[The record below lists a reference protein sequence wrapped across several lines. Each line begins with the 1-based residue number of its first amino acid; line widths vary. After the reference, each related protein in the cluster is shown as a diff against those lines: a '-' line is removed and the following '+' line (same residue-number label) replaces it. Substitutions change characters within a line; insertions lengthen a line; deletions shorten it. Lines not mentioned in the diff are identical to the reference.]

1 MKRVN
6 FKKLEIRN
14 FKATTSAAYE
24 IGPGGIMATG
34 YNGSGKSTIIEA
46 VLFALGGSVEA
57 GKVLNQNTKAPAAV
71 SLTIEADG
79 ETSVYTRTL
88 VPTTD
93 ATGKVIASTS
103 SYTIGD
109 APQKAGEYSTR
120 VAQLFGCRDW
130 QYLLNPSLLPG
141 LKESRAYLLE
151 IAGAPNEREFLSESN
166 PTLAEI
172 IGATHFADFEKQEK
186 AKVESIGKKIAAIPA
201 RIEELSAMIENVEE
215 LDLTGIS
222 ERIAEINAEL
232 KGIDQGNESKADE
245 FNRVANEA
253 REMQYQAAK
262 LRAKAAEMAAEA
274 NKEANKARHEA
285 MLAAQKHENAI
296 TVHNTKIAQIKM
308 SIDRVRIE
316 SQRLAEQY
324 AAADDQVN
332 VIFAEYQAKAAEI
345 VTADGLCTATGV
357 ICPALKE
364 KGLQAAEMTKEQA
377 LQAIKERGKTAVRNR
392 EAIKEQ
398 QAEKDAQVLALI
410 AECQELE
417 KVNFGPSPTI
427 PEEKVI
433 LSTPESLQLMAKATE
448 MEEKAA
454 AIIQGNRLDVTQH
467 PADLVE
473 ELANLNATLTRGTAI
488 AQTQKKNDKITARI
502 EEIREDE
509 RQLITIQLKHKQHL
523 LQLKEFYRNYAESV
537 TAMVNGILEGTGFE
551 IRLFASNMGNDMGT
565 PVMNPM
571 KSGSTNLSTAE
582 NLIFWKLFAE
592 RVMSKKFGIIAP
604 LLIDNAESVD
614 ASEKLRSAHQIIA
627 TRVERHELKIESI
640 N

>member
-1 MKRVN
+1 MKKVIIS
-6 FKKLEIRN
+6 KIEIRN
-14 FKATTSAAYE
+14 FKSTALAAYE

-34 YNGSGKSTIIEA
+34 FNGSGKSTIIEGI
-46 VLFALGGSVEA
+46 LFALGASVEA
-57 GKVLNQNTKAPAAV
+57 GKVLNQTTKAPAAV

-88 VPTTD
+88 APTTD

-103 SYTIGD
+103 SYTIDD

-130 QYLLNPSLLPG
+130 QYLLNPVLLPG
-141 LKESRAYLLE
+141 LKESRTYLLE
-151 IAGAPNEREFLSESN
+151 VAGAPNEREFLSESN

-186 AKVESIGKKIAAIPA
+186 ANVEAIGKKIAAIPA

-215 LDLTGIS
+215 IDLTGIS

-232 KGIDQGNESKADE
+232 KGIDQGNASKADE
-245 FNRVANEA
+245 FNKVANEA
-253 REMQYQAAK
+253 HEMQYQAAK

-274 NKEANKARHEA
+274 NKDANKARHDA
-285 MLAAQKHENAI
+285 ILAAQKHENAI

-308 SIDRVRIE
+308 SIDRARIE

-324 AAADDQVN
+324 AAADNMVN
-332 VIFAEYQAKAAEI
+332 AIFTEYQAKAAEI
-345 VTADGLCTATGV
+345 VTADGLCAATGV
-357 ICPALKE
+357 ICPALQE
-364 KGLQAAEMTKEQA
+364 KGLQAAEMAKGQA
-377 LQAIKERGKTAVRNR
+377 LQAIKERGKIAVRNR
-392 EAIKEQ
+392 ESIKAQ
-398 QAEKDAQVLALI
+398 QAEKDAQILVLI

-417 KVNFGPSPTI
+417 KVDFGPSPTI

-433 LSTPESLQLMAKATE
+433 LSTPDSLQLIAQATE

-488 AQTQKKNDKITARI
+488 TQTQKKNDKIGARI
-502 EEIREDE
+502 EEIREEE
-509 RQLITIQLKHKQHL
+509 RQLIIAQLKHKQHL
-523 LQLKEFYRNYAESV
+523 AQLKEFYRNYAESV
-537 TAMVNGILEGTGFE
+537 TAKVNGIFAETGYE
-551 IRLFASNMGNDMGT
+551 IRLFAANMGNDMGT

-571 KSGSTNLSTAE
+571 KSGSANLSTAE

-592 RVMSKKFGIIAP
+592 RVISKKFGIIAP

-614 ASEKLRSAHQIIA
+614 SVDKLRSTHQIIA
-627 TRVERHELKIESI
+627 TRVARHELTIENI
-640 N
+640 